1 MASVSSRVSMFILK
15 CIFLKMQEAD
25 NIQESLFWSLY
36 KVISLPSSEVK
47 KALRVPLTTVIKPL
61 QSLSEK

>member
-25 NIQESLFWSLY
+25 NIQESLF
-36 KVISLPSSEVK
+36 
-47 KALRVPLTTVIKPL
+47 
-61 QSLSEK
+61 